1 MSPPNTRPSRPDRC
15 LEQAESGT
23 SEVLD
28 VSDVSHMVQEAV
40 ETVVERENLLQRALL
55 NCFDSLRGLQETGL
69 CEALEFIFV
78 ARLYDLRIS
87 ACEIRGTLQTLF
99 ADLDESQISAEGRLA
114 RHLADARGLERR
126 LDELADWTEQRAV
139 ELDPDES
146 WVGISPEEFL
156 FGAH

>member
-1 MSPPNTRPSRPDRC
+1 MSPPRSRQDQCPERPGG
-15 LEQAESGT
+15 GT
-23 SEVLD
+23 PEHFD
-28 VSDVSHMVQEAV
+28 VNAVTDVSHLVQEAV
-40 ETVVERENLLQRALL
+40 ETLVERENLLRRALL
-55 NCFDSLRGLQETGL
+55 NCFDSLRGLEEADL
-69 CEALEFIFV
+69 CEALEFILV

-87 ACEIRGTLQTLF
+87 ACEIRNTLRVLV
-99 ADLDESQISAEGRLA
+99 ADLDESGISGEGPLA
-114 RHLADARGLERR
+114 GHLADARTLERR